1 MKELIESLAE
11 KVSAYNIFNYL
22 FPGAV
27 FLVGLGFLSPQ
38 PLPQCNAVVC
48 LLVAYFA
55 GMTLSRVGSLVIEP
69 FLRKIRFVRYCDYGD
84 FVKAERADPKVATLS
99 QENNTFR
106 TLIAVFFGLLAAEV
120 GIAISQKYPEAQ
132 CVLEWAWP
140 IAFLCVFLFA
150 YRKQTAYI
158 VKRVANLGK

>member
-1 MKELIESLAE
+1 MKEFIESLAE
-11 KVSAYNIFNYL
+11 KISAYNIFNYL
-22 FPGAV
+22 FSGAL
-27 FLVGLGFLSPQ
+27 FFVGLDFLSPQ
-38 PLPQCNAVVC
+38 PLPQCNAVVS

-84 FVKAERADPKVATLS
+84 FVKAELADPKVATLS

-106 TLIAVFFGLLAAEV
+106 TLIAVFVGLLVAEV
-120 GIAISQKYPEAQ
+120 VMAIMQKHPEAQ
-132 CVLEWAWP
+132 SVMEWAWP
-140 IAFLCVFLFA
+140 MALLCLFLFA

-158 VKRVANLGK
+158 VKRVAAIGK